1 MLTISSKCKYGI
13 LAALSLAEN
22 YGQGLLQ
29 IKDIAAKNSLSS
41 QYLGQIFNILVKSNI
56 VHSVRGKNGG
66 YELSREPS
74 QITALELIEI
84 LEGELEFTG
93 TMNKNNDSI
102 HELFAHAE
110 TQLRKAFNIS
120 LAELLVR
127 QKEKNQILTYSI

>member
-93 TMNKNNDSI
+93 TINKNNDSI

-110 TQLRKAFNIS
+110 TQLRKALNIS

-127 QKEKNQILTYSI
+127 QKEKNQVLTYSI

>member
-110 TQLRKAFNIS
+110 KQLRKALNIS